1 MENNPVI
8 HTALG
13 DIIAQPSPDTCYPGI
28 YLSIR
33 RGDKTVPIVLL
44 EVDQV
49 YPADKQLNA
58 HVWDPE
64 NVWDDPVFSMRTN
77 EETVDKMFKEETE

>member
-1 MENNPVI
+1 MDNNPVI

-33 RGDKTVPIVLL
+33 RGDKTFPLVLL

-49 YPADKQLNA
+49 NLADRTLNA
-58 HVWDPE
+58 HVWNPE
-64 NVWDDPVFSMRTN
+64 EIWDDPVFSMRTN
-77 EETVDKMFKEETE
+77 EDTVNQMFEEVDE